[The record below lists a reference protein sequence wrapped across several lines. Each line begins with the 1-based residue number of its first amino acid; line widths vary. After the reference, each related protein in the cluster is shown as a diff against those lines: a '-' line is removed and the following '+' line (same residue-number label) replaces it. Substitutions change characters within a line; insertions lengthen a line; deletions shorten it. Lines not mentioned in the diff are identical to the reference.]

1 MRDTSTLWP
10 SRRAAIQYRRLCC
23 ATVTLKFLSRSPTS
37 TQKPQATLW
46 SRDIG
51 ERDLW
56 GQFHGRGDRSRPQA
70 RLLKHAS
77 AGAGVQREIDGHGQR
92 PVKDDGHHPVKDD
105 HRLPAEDDD
114 GRFPVEDDDGWFPV
128 EDSDAKHGL
137 NEA

>member
-10 SRRAAIQYRRLCC
+10 SRRAAIQYRRLGC
-23 ATVTLKFLSRSPTS
+23 AAVTLKFLSLSTTT

-70 RLLKHAS
+70 RLLNRATEE
-77 AGAGVQREIDGHGQR
+77 GAGLQHGI
-92 PVKDDGHHPVKDD
+92 DD
-105 HRLPAEDDD
+105 HGRCPGDD
-114 GRFPVEDDDGWFPV
+114 RWCPVEDGERWLPV
-128 EDSDAKHGL
+128 EDIGGWLPVEGS
-137 NEA
+137 